1 MAFSLQKA
9 NMYKRISAW
18 LFDAVIC
25 LVLITGM
32 LVVFSALFKY
42 DVQAE
47 KLNGI
52 YEDYYA
58 KYEAE
63 HEGVV
68 LNPTDEEFSAFT
80 PEELEVYHQHQNAVS
95 ALIAQD
101 PEAQRLQIV
110 IINYTFI
117 MILLSTLIVALV
129 WHFLIPLIIGD
140 GRTLGKKIFGL
151 AVMRTNGLK
160 LSNPIL
166 FVRSILGLFTM
177 ETMVPVFFALMIYFG
192 FLGVVGIIATLLIF
206 VLQIVVMA
214 MTKTNASIHCLLSD
228 TVVVDFASQQIFQT
242 QEALDEYLE
251 QERLAELQKNENQIA
266 FGA

>member
-18 LFDAVIC
+18 LFDAVMC
-25 LVLITGM
+25 LVLATGM
-32 LVVFSALFKY
+32 LVVMSALLKY

-58 KYEAE
+58 RYEAE
-63 HEGVV
+63 HEGVE
-68 LNPTDEEFSAFT
+68 LTPTDEVFNAFT
-80 PEELEVYHQHQNAVS
+80 QEELEAYRQHHDEVNK
-95 ALIAQD
+95 LIAED
-101 PEAQRLQIV
+101 EEAQRLQMV
-110 IINYTFI
+110 IINYTFL
-117 MILLSTLIVALV
+117 MITVSLLTVSLL
-129 WHFLIPLIIGD
+129 WYFLIPLIIGD
-140 GRTLGKKIFGL
+140 GRTLGKRIFGL
-151 AVMRTNGLK
+151 AVMRANGLK

-192 FLGVVGIIATLLIF
+192 FLGLVGVIATVLLF
-206 VLQIVVMA
+206 VLEIVVMA
-214 MTKTNASIHCLLSD
+214 TTKTNASIHCLLSD

-242 QEALDEYLE
+242 QEALDEFLE
-251 QERLAELQKNENQIA
+251 KERLAELQKRENQ
-266 FGA
+266 

>member
-18 LFDAVIC
+18 LFDAVMC
-25 LVLITGM
+25 LVLATGM
-32 LVVFSALFKY
+32 LVVMSALLKY

-63 HEGVV
+63 HEGLE
-68 LNPTDEEFSAFT
+68 LNPTEEVYNAFT
-80 PEELEVYHQHQNAVS
+80 PEELEVFNYHLDEVS
-95 ALIAQD
+95 KLIGAD
-101 PEAQRLQIV
+101 EEAQRLQVV
-110 IINYTFI
+110 IINYTFV
-117 MILLSTLIVALV
+117 MITVSLLVVSLV
-129 WHFLIPLIIGD
+129 WYFLIPMIMRD

-151 AVMRTNGLK
+151 AVMRTSGLK
-160 LSNPIL
+160 ISNQIL
-166 FVRSILGLFTM
+166 FIRSILGLFTM

-192 FLGVVGIIATLLIF
+192 LLGIVGVVAAVMLGILE
-206 VLQIVVMA
+206 IVVMA
-214 MTKTNASIHCLLSD
+214 KTKTNASIHCLLSD

-242 QEALDEYLE
+242 QEALDEFWE
-251 QERLAELQKNENQIA
+251 QERLLESQKNENQ
-266 FGA
+266 

>member
-18 LFDAVIC
+18 LFDAVMC
-25 LVLITGM
+25 LVLMTGM
-32 LVVFSALFKY
+32 LVIMSALLKY
-42 DVQAE
+42 DIQAE
-47 KLNGI
+47 KLDGI

-58 KYEAE
+58 RYELE

-68 LNPTDEEFSAFT
+68 LNPTEDVYNAFT
-80 PEELEVYHQHQNAVS
+80 PEELELYRYHQEAVNT
-95 ALIAQD
+95 LIGED
-101 PEAQRLQIV
+101 PEAQRLQVV
-110 IINYTFI
+110 IINYTFV
-117 MILLSTLIVALV
+117 MISISLLIVSLV
-129 WHFLIPLIIGD
+129 WYFLVPMLFGD

-177 ETMVPVFFALMIYFG
+177 ETMVPVFFGLMIYFG
-192 FLGVVGIIATLLIF
+192 LLGLPGVIATLLLFI
-206 VLQIVVMA
+206 LEIVVMA
-214 MTKTNASIHCLLSD
+214 TTKTHSSIHCLLSD

-242 QEALDEYLE
+242 QEALDEFWE
-251 QERLAELQKNENQIA
+251 QERLAELQKNENQ
-266 FGA
+266 

>member
-18 LFDAVIC
+18 LFDAVMC
-25 LVLITGM
+25 LVLATGM
-32 LVVFSALFKY
+32 LVVMSALLKY

-58 KYEAE
+58 RYEAE
-63 HEGVV
+63 HEGVE
-68 LNPTDEEFSAFT
+68 LNPSDEVFNAFT
-80 PEELEVYHQHQNAVS
+80 QEELETYRQHYDEVNKQ
-95 ALIAQD
+95 IAQD
-101 PEAQRLQIV
+101 EEAQRLQVV
-110 IINYTFI
+110 IINYTFL
-117 MILLSTLIVALV
+117 MITVSLLTVSLV

-192 FLGVVGIIATLLIF
+192 FLGLVGIVATVLLFI
-206 VLQIVVMA
+206 LEIVVMA
-214 MTKTNASIHCLLSD
+214 TTKTNASIHCLLSD

-242 QEALDEYLE
+242 QEALEE
-251 QERLAELQKNENQIA
+251 FMEKERLAELQKRENQ
-266 FGA
+266 

>member
-18 LFDAVIC
+18 LFDAVMC
-25 LVLITGM
+25 LVLATGM
-32 LVVFSALFKY
+32 LVVMSALLKY

-63 HEGVV
+63 HEGIE
-68 LNPTDEEFSAFT
+68 LNPTDEVFNAFT
-80 PEELEVYHQHQNAVS
+80 PEELEAFNYHRDEVNK
-95 ALIAQD
+95 LIGAD
-101 PEAQRLQIV
+101 EEAQRLQIV

-117 MILLSTLIVALV
+117 MITISLLVVSLV
-129 WHFLIPLIIGD
+129 WHFLIPMIMRD

-151 AVMRTNGLK
+151 GVMRTNGLK

-192 FLGVVGIIATLLIF
+192 FLGIVGIVAAVLLG
-206 VLQIVVMA
+206 VLEIVVMTY
-214 MTKTNASIHCLLSD
+214 TKTNASIHCLLSD
-228 TVVVDFASQQIFQT
+228 TVVIDYASQQIFQT
-242 QEALDEYLE
+242 QEALDAFLE
-251 QERLAELQKNENQIA
+251 QERLLESQKNENQ
-266 FGA
+266 

>member
-18 LFDAVIC
+18 LFDAVMC
-25 LVLITGM
+25 LVLMTGM
-32 LVVFSALFKY
+32 LVIMSALLKY

-47 KLNGI
+47 KLDGI

-58 KYEAE
+58 RYELE

-68 LNPTDEEFSAFT
+68 LNPTEEVYNAFT
-80 PEELEVYHQHQNAVS
+80 LEELEIYQYHREAVH
-95 ALIAQD
+95 ALISED
-101 PEAQRLQIV
+101 PEAQRLQVV
-110 IINYTFI
+110 IINYTFV
-117 MILLSTLIVALV
+117 MISVSLLIVSLV
-129 WHFLIPLIIGD
+129 WYFLVPMLFGD

-177 ETMVPVFFALMIYFG
+177 ETMVPVFFGLMIYFG
-192 FLGVVGIIATLLIF
+192 LLGLPGVIATLLLFI
-206 VLQIVVMA
+206 LEIVVMA
-214 MTKTNASIHCLLSD
+214 TTKTHSSIHCLLSD

-242 QEALDEYLE
+242 QEALDEFWE
-251 QERLAELQKNENQIA
+251 QERLAELQKNENQ
-266 FGA
+266 